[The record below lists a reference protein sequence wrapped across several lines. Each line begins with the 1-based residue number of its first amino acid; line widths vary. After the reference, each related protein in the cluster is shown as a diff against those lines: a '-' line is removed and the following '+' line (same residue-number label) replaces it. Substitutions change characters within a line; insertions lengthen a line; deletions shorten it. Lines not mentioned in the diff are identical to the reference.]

1 MQNPWILI
9 STSLQP
15 TPPAPPDTARVYG
28 LVAPV
33 GSEPAAVTA
42 FATIYTS
49 LTGLTDDGW
58 VAGDAV
64 FDAAEDLFGNSAVA
78 TDTAVT
84 RIIVVKR
91 ASPVDE
97 VWTYLVNSADDGIHT
112 AEIGGVVAGTFTA
125 STDTVDVIRTG
136 LTDAINLGA
145 FAASHTATDTIAA
158 TLSVTG
164 DAPPGVPFTLTGSA
178 PSGTAPTITRTV
190 DAVGL
195 FADLTAAY
203 TLQQWWGLLLPSE
216 ENSLAL
222 DEARRWVDADT
233 TTRRGF
239 LFAQQ
244 VDVGL
249 ADSVDTDNLALT
261 WQLAKRARSKVWT
274 HPTPTEY
281 MVAAMIGKVGGA
293 FPGSR
298 AWHYLPLSGSVES
311 TLTPARTAGQLQT
324 LFDRRVGYTARFYGP
339 TSELTIH
346 HGQLPDDHF
355 VAQVHAADW
364 WWFATTV
371 AMDAEMKSNAGA
383 DLDEAGLR
391 GLATAVEVATTP
403 MINARVLA
411 ASSVSVTFT
420 PIVDIPPGELA
431 IGDYQTTGRI
441 TVSGVLTP
449 KLRSLAV
456 RAEFAVVPA

>member
-1 MQNPWILI
+1 
-9 STSLQP
+9 
-15 TPPAPPDTARVYG
+15 
-28 LVAPV
+28 
-33 GSEPAAVTA
+33 VTA
-42 FATIYTS
+42 FATVYTS
-49 LTGLTDDGW
+49 LTGLADDGW

-64 FDAAEDLFGNSAVA
+64 YDAAEDLFANSAVA
-78 TDTAVT
+78 TDTAIT

-91 ASPVDE
+91 ATPTDE
-97 VWTYLVNSADDGIHT
+97 VWTYLVNSTEDGIHT
-112 AEIGGVVAGTFTA
+112 AEINGVVAGTFTA
-125 STDTVDVIRTG
+125 AADTADVIRTG
-136 LTDAINLGA
+136 LQLAINAGA
-145 FAASHTATDTIAA
+145 FSASHTAADTIAA

-178 PSGTAPTITRTV
+178 PAGTAPTITRTV
-190 DAVGL
+190 DAIGL
-195 FADLTAAY
+195 FADLDAAY

-244 VDVGL
+244 ADVGL
-249 ADSVDTDNLALT
+249 ADSADLDNLALT
-261 WQLAKRARSKVWT
+261 WQLAGRGRSKVWT

-281 MVAAMIGKVGGA
+281 MVAAMVGKVGGA

-298 AWHYLPLSGSVES
+298 AWHYLPLVGSVEN

-339 TSELTIH
+339 TSDLLMV
-346 HGQLPDDHF
+346 HGQLPEDHF
-355 VAQVHAADW
+355 VAQVHASDW
-364 WWFATTV
+364 WWYATTV
-371 AMDAEMKSNAGA
+371 AMDAEMKSNAGV

-391 GLATAVEVATTP
+391 GLAAAVEVATTP
-403 MINARVLA
+403 MINAGVLA
-411 ASSVSVTFT
+411 ANSVNITFT
-420 PIVDIPPGELA
+420 PIADVPPGELA

-441 TVSGVLTP
+441 TVAGVLTP